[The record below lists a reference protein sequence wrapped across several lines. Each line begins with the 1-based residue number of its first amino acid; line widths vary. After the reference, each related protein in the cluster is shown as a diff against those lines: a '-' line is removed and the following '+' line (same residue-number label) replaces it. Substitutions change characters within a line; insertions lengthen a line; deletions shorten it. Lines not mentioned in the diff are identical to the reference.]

1 MASKRELKK
10 DVNFLT
16 NEILMRGMI
25 HLEFFGEEN
34 KDDIFAIIN
43 DAVAVRNDYIQ
54 RINQR
59 QTNKSKAEVKTHYR
73 AIYDDLLQSTH
84 NLLERID
91 KLDISIK

>member
-1 MASKRELKK
+1 MTSRRELKK

-34 KDDIFAIIN
+34 KEDIFAIMN

-54 RINQR
+54 RISQR
-59 QTNKSKAEVKTHYR
+59 QTKKSPKEIKTHFR
-73 AIYDDLLQSTH
+73 AIYDDLLQSSH
-84 NLLERID
+84 DLLERID
-91 KLDISIK
+91 KLDIP

>member
-1 MASKRELKK
+1 MASKKEFKK

-34 KDDIFAIIN
+34 RADIFAIIN
-43 DAVAVRNDYIQ
+43 DAVAARNDYIQ

-59 QTNKSKAEVKTHYR
+59 QTNKSKKEVRIHFR

-84 NLLERID
+84 SLLERID
-91 KLDISIK
+91 QLDIPIK

>member
-1 MASKRELKK
+1 MASKKEFKK

-25 HLEFFGEEN
+25 HLEFFGEDN
-34 KDDIFAIIN
+34 RADVFAIIN
-43 DAVAVRNDYIQ
+43 DAIAARNDYIQ

-59 QTNKSKAEVKTHYR
+59 QTQKTKKEIQTHYR

-91 KLDISIK
+91 QLDIPIQ